1 MIPDELK
8 RAKPMTGKE
17 RLGANRDSEY
27 LGAEDIDPGV
37 EPILTIDHIYN
48 ARVTL
53 QRGKEQKDVITF
65 KEDRVNGIRNV
76 RPLIVNATNRKVLRK
91 IYKAVDAQTLE
102 GKLVQLYIDH
112 NVRDP
117 STGEKTDGIRIKPK
131 IPMPPRTEPIVCA
144 ECGKPIMGVASYTA
158 EEIAAINAK
167 RFGAPICAECSK
179 KRREAAAEQKT
190 EEDIDADQREKVSD
204 LTAALKG
211 E

>member
-8 RAKPMTGKE
+8 KAKPMTGKE

-27 LGAEDIDPGV
+27 LGAEDIDPGI

-65 KEDRVNGIRNV
+65 REERVNGIRNV

-131 IPMPPRTEPIVCA
+131 IPTPPRTEPIVCA
-144 ECGKPIMGVASYTA
+144 ECGQTVVGVGGYSA
-158 EEIAAINAK
+158 EDVAKINERRYGRILCAA
-167 RFGAPICAECSK
+167 CSK
-179 KRREAAAEQKT
+179 KLSEANNNKDGTAEPEAT
-190 EEDIDADQREKVSD
+190 E
-204 LTAALKG
+204 LTAALR
-211 E
+211 EE